1 MKLLILQPEGNNQMR
16 TGVLWIH
23 GGGYATGMPEM
34 VYFTRAK
41 DLVEKSGAVVISPD
55 YRLSGKAHIRR
66 LS

>member
-1 MKLLILQPEGNNQMR
+1 MR

-55 YRLSGKAHIRR
+55 YRLSGKHHIRR